1 MFWKA
6 VVPLS
11 SNKSEASNKIT
22 LSDNEKLIINDQK
35 CAEVFNNYSNKIVKK
50 LNIPIDQNL
59 LNDASIKMIL
69 LQQLNTSIKDIQVS

>member
-1 MFWKA
+1 MFWKT

-35 CAEVFNNYSNKIVKK
+35 
-50 LNIPIDQNL
+50 
-59 LNDASIKMIL
+59 
-69 LQQLNTSIKDIQVS
+69 

>member
-1 MFWKA
+1 MFWKT

-35 CAEVFNNYSNKIVKK
+35 CTEVFNNYSNKIVKK